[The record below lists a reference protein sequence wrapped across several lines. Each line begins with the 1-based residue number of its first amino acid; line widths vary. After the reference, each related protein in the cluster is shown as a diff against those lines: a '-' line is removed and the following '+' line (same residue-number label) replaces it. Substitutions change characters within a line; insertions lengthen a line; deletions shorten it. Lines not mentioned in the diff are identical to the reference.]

1 MQFHSDIGV
10 LSDRNSHRRVAQRA
24 YPKRI
29 SKPGGDIG
37 IQVGEGLTGW
47 GNTIMLA
54 LVILL
59 ALVGGRK
66 VMLAT
71 ELVFAM
77 LTFERQEIDK
87 VAVLS

>member
-1 MQFHSDIGV
+1 
-10 LSDRNSHRRVAQRA
+10 
-24 YPKRI
+24 
-29 SKPGGDIG
+29 
-37 IQVGEGLTGW
+37 
-47 GNTIMLA
+47 MLA

-59 ALVGGRK
+59 ALVGSGK
-66 VMLAT
+66 VVLAT